1 MLTESTS
8 PIKIQKATQSKL
20 EHLDIEKVPF
30 GKVFS
35 DHMFVVDYIDGEW
48 REPQIIP
55 FQNISLNP
63 ASSVIHYGQSI
74 FEGLKAFKS
83 QNGDVNIF
91 RPEMNIERFNRSA
104 ERMCMPQVPADLFLD
119 ALQELVNL
127 DSGWV
132 PDLQGSA
139 LYIRPFM
146 FATDEYIGVKP
157 SETYRFMIF
166 TCPVN
171 NYYTGS
177 VRVKVE
183 TQYSRSVKGGT
194 GFAKSAGNYAAALYP
209 AKIAQEKGYQ
219 QLLWTDAI
227 EHKFIEESGTMN
239 VLFLVGNK
247 LITPP
252 VSETILA
259 GITRDSILQLAR
271 EWDYQ
276 VEERRISVDE
286 MLGWLHDGELKE
298 VFGAGTAATV
308 APIEAIGIGDRDYEL
323 PEFSTWTLAPRLSKE
338 LDSIKRGLI
347 PDRFG
352 WNFKVNN

>member
-8 PIKIQKATQSKL
+8 PIKIQKIAQSKL

-35 DHMFVVDYIDGEW
+35 DHMFVMDYADGEW
-48 REPQIIP
+48 SEPEIIP
-55 FQNISLNP
+55 YQNISLNP
-63 ASSVIHYGQSI
+63 ATSVIHYGQSI
-74 FEGLKAFKS
+74 FEGMKAFKS
-83 QNGDVNIF
+83 KNGDINIF
-91 RPEMNIERFNRSA
+91 RPKKNIERFNRSA
-104 ERMCMPQVPADLFLD
+104 ERMCMPEVPEELFLD

-132 PDLQGSA
+132 PDLSGSA

-146 FATDEYIGVKP
+146 FATDECIGVKP
-157 SETYRFMIF
+157 SSTYRFMIF
-166 TCPVN
+166 SCPVN
-171 NYYTGS
+171 KYYTGA

-194 GFAKSAGNYAAALYP
+194 GFAKAAGNYAAALYP

-239 VLFLVGNK
+239 VLFVVGNK

-252 VSETILA
+252 ISETILA
-259 GITRDSILQLAR
+259 GVTRDSILELAR
-271 EWDYQ
+271 DWGYQ

-286 MLGWLHDGELKE
+286 MLGWLHDEELLE

-308 APIEAIGIGDRDYEL
+308 APIEAIGIADRDYEL
-323 PEFSTWTLAPRLSKE
+323 PAYAEWKLAPRLSVE
-338 LDSIKRGLI
+338 LDSIKRGII
-347 PDRFG
+347 PDRFN
-352 WNFKVNN
+352 WNFKTNK